1 MAWFCATPL
10 AEGGLEMD
18 ETDGV
23 SGACKDPDDGVVV
36 EVVEEEDVPS
46 EICREGGAVNPP
58 ETWRSGNALALLLQP
73 EWLQKNR
80 LC

>member
-1 MAWFCATPL
+1 MAWVCATPL
-10 AEGGLEMD
+10 AGGVEIS
-18 ETDGV
+18 ETGV
-23 SGACKDPDDGVVV
+23 SGACKEAVDGVVV